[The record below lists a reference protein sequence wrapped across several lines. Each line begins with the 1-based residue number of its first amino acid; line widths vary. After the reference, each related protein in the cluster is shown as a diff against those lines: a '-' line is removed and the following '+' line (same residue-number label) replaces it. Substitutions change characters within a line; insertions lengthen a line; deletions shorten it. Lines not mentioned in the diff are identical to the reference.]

1 MDSQSKEKIYNIL
14 RKGFFIMNK
23 QTQEKISK
31 IKKCIQEK
39 EDLKEIEKKFFN
51 TKKKKQEF
59 LDRVYTY
66 FDPLDL
72 DYLNYIH
79 KTYGKISEFKPL
91 KEKKEEVKGIEE
103 VEEKQDLDSKEKEII
118 VEVAEVIDSKS
129 SLTNGKEEITDS
141 DSTITSSKQEITVN
155 DSTNTVSNQ
164 LLANYFKEKEN
175 VEILISLIEEHKK
188 KSYSILDNEEIEIP
202 SEVLKLKNTGGIN
215 VKANIEQYQIIKD
228 MAQKNNVPIA
238 TFMNYVLWYFIKS
251 HS

>member
-1 MDSQSKEKIYNIL
+1 
-14 RKGFFIMNK
+14 MNK

-31 IKKCIQEK
+31 IKKCIENK

-66 FDPLDL
+66 FDPKDL
-72 DYLNYIH
+72 DYLEYTH

-91 KEKKEEVKGIEE
+91 KEKEVIES
-103 VEEKQDLDSKEKEII
+103 VEEKQDLDSKEKEIAVAEI
-118 VEVAEVIDSKS
+118 VESKQ
-129 SLTNGKEEITDS
+129 EITDS
-141 DSTITSSKQEITVN
+141 DSKITNSKQEITESN
-155 DSTNTVSNQ
+155 SINTVSNQ
-164 LLANYFKEKEN
+164 LLTTYFKDKEN
-175 VEILISLIEEHKK
+175 VEILISIIEEHKK
-188 KSYSILDNEEIEIP
+188 KSYKILDGEEIEIP

>member
-1 MDSQSKEKIYNIL
+1 
-14 RKGFFIMNK
+14 MNK

-72 DYLNYIH
+72 DYLEYIH

-91 KEKKEEVKGIEE
+91 KEKKEVIES

-118 VEVAEVIDSKS
+118 VEVAEIVESKQELTSSKS
-129 SLTNGKEEITDS
+129 TITDS
-141 DSTITSSKQEITVN
+141 ESKITDSKQELTESNSV
-155 DSTNTVSNQ
+155 NTVSNQ
-164 LLANYFKEKEN
+164 LLTTYFKDKEN

-188 KSYSILDNEEIEIP
+188 KSYTILNQEEIEIP

-238 TFMNYVLWYFIKS
+238 TFINYVLWYFIKS

>member
-1 MDSQSKEKIYNIL
+1 
-14 RKGFFIMNK
+14 MNK

-103 VEEKQDLDSKEKEII
+103 VEEKQDLDSKEKEIA
-118 VEVAEVIDSKS
+118 VAEIVSTITDSKS
-129 SLTNGKEEITDS
+129 
-141 DSTITSSKQEITVN
+141 TITESKQEITVN

-164 LLANYFKEKEN
+164 LLTTYFKDKEN
-175 VEILISLIEEHKK
+175 VEILIQLIEEHKK
-188 KSYSILDNEEIEIP
+188 KSYKILDGEEIEIP

-215 VKANIEQYQIIKD
+215 VKANAEQYQVIKD
-228 MAQKNNVPIA
+228 MAQKNNVPIS
-238 TFMNYVLWYFIKS
+238 TFMNYVIWYFIKS

>member
-1 MDSQSKEKIYNIL
+1 
-14 RKGFFIMNK
+14 MNK

-31 IKKCIQEK
+31 IKKCIENK

-72 DYLNYIH
+72 DFLEYTH

-91 KEKKEEVKGIEE
+91 KEKKVIES
-103 VEEKQDLDSKEKEII
+103 VEEKQDLDSKEKEIAVAEI
-118 VEVAEVIDSKS
+118 VESKQELTDSKS
-129 SLTNGKEEITDS
+129 TITDS

-164 LLANYFKEKEN
+164 LLTTYFKDKEN
-175 VEILISLIEEHKK
+175 VEILIQLIEEHKK
-188 KSYSILDNEEIEIP
+188 KSYKILDGEEIEIP

>member
-1 MDSQSKEKIYNIL
+1 
-14 RKGFFIMNK
+14 MNK
-23 QTQEKISK
+23 LTQEKISK
-31 IKKCIQEK
+31 IKKCIENK

-72 DYLNYIH
+72 DYLEYIH
-79 KTYGKISEFKPL
+79 KTYGKISEFKPI
-91 KEKKEEVKGIEE
+91 KEKEVIES
-103 VEEKQDLDSKEKEII
+103 VEEKQDLDSKEKEIA
-118 VEVAEVIDSKS
+118 VAEVIDSKS
-129 SLTNGKEEITDS
+129 SITSSKEEITDS

-188 KSYSILDNEEIEIP
+188 KSYKILDGEEIEIP
-202 SEVLKLKNTGGIN
+202 QEVLKMKNTGGIN

>member
-1 MDSQSKEKIYNIL
+1 
-14 RKGFFIMNK
+14 MNK

-31 IKKCIQEK
+31 IKKCIENK

-59 LDRVYTY
+59 LDRVYRY

-91 KEKKEEVKGIEE
+91 KEKKEVIES
-103 VEEKQDLDSKEKEII
+103 VEEKQDLDSKEKEIAVAEI
-118 VEVAEVIDSKS
+118 VESKQELTSSKSTITDSKS
-129 SLTNGKEEITDS
+129 
-141 DSTITSSKQEITVN
+141 EITVN

-164 LLANYFKEKEN
+164 LLTTYFKDKEN

-188 KSYSILDNEEIEIP
+188 NSYKILNDEEIEIP

-215 VKANIEQYQIIKD
+215 VKSNAEQYQVIKD

>member
-1 MDSQSKEKIYNIL
+1 
-14 RKGFFIMNK
+14 MNK

-51 TKKKKQEF
+51 TKAKKQDF
-59 LDRVYTY
+59 LDRTYTY
-66 FDPLDL
+66 FDPKDL

-79 KTYGKISEFKPL
+79 KVYGKISEFKPL
-91 KEKKEEVKGIEE
+91 KEKKVIEP
-103 VEEKQDLDSKEKEII
+103 VEEKQDLDSKEKEIAVAEI
-118 VEVAEVIDSKS
+118 VESKS
-129 SLTNGKEEITDS
+129 SLTDSKSTITDS

-164 LLANYFKEKEN
+164 LLTNYFKDKEN
-175 VEILISLIEEHKK
+175 VEILINLIEEHKK
-188 KSYSILDNEEIEIP
+188 KSYKILDGEEIEIP
-202 SEVLKLKNTGGIN
+202 QEVLKLKNTGGIN

>member
-1 MDSQSKEKIYNIL
+1 
-14 RKGFFIMNK
+14 MNK
-23 QTQEKISK
+23 LTQEKISK
-31 IKKCIQEK
+31 IKKCIENK

-72 DYLNYIH
+72 DYLEYIH
-79 KTYGKISEFKPL
+79 KVYGKISEFKPIN
-91 KEKKEEVKGIEE
+91 EKKEEVKPIEP
-103 VEEKQDLDSKEKEII
+103 VEEKQDLESKEI
-118 VEVAEVIDSKS
+118 EVAEIVTSKS
-129 SLTNGKEEITDS
+129 TITDSNSVITSSNEEITN
-141 DSTITSSKQEITVN
+141 SKQEITVN

-164 LLANYFKEKEN
+164 LLTTYFKDKEN
-175 VEILISLIEEHKK
+175 VEILIQLIEEQKK
-188 KSYSILDNEEIEIP
+188 KSYKILDQEEIEIP
-202 SEVLKLKNTGGIN
+202 QEVLKLKNTGGIN
-215 VKANIEQYQIIKD
+215 VKANAEQYQIIKD

>member
-1 MDSQSKEKIYNIL
+1 
-14 RKGFFIMNK
+14 MNK

-31 IKKCIQEK
+31 IKKCIENK

-66 FDPLDL
+66 FDPKDL
-72 DYLNYIH
+72 DYLEYTH

-91 KEKKEEVKGIEE
+91 KEKEVIES
-103 VEEKQDLDSKEKEII
+103 VEEKQDLDSKEKEIAVAEI
-118 VEVAEVIDSKS
+118 VESKQEITS
-129 SLTNGKEEITDS
+129 SKEEITDS
-141 DSTITSSKQEITVN
+141 DSKITNSKQEITESN
-155 DSTNTVSNQ
+155 SINTVSNQ
-164 LLANYFKEKEN
+164 LLTTYFKDKEN

-188 KSYSILDNEEIEIP
+188 KSYKILDGEEIEIP

>member
-1 MDSQSKEKIYNIL
+1 
-14 RKGFFIMNK
+14 MNK

-51 TKKKKQEF
+51 TKAKKQDF
-59 LDRVYTY
+59 LDRTYTY
-66 FDPLDL
+66 FDPKDL

-79 KTYGKISEFKPL
+79 KVYGKISEFKPL
-91 KEKKEEVKGIEE
+91 KEKKLIES
-103 VEEKQDLDSKEKEII
+103 VEEKQDLDSKEKEIAVAEI
-118 VEVAEVIDSKS
+118 VESKS
-129 SLTNGKEEITDS
+129 SLTDSKSTITDS

-164 LLANYFKEKEN
+164 LLTNYFKDKEN
-175 VEILISLIEEHKK
+175 VEILINLIEEHKK
-188 KSYSILDNEEIEIP
+188 KSYKILDGEEIEIP
-202 SEVLKLKNTGGIN
+202 QEVLKLKNTGGIN

>member
-1 MDSQSKEKIYNIL
+1 
-14 RKGFFIMNK
+14 MNK
-23 QTQEKISK
+23 LTQEKISK
-31 IKKCIQEK
+31 IKKCIENK

-72 DYLNYIH
+72 DYLEYIH
-79 KTYGKISEFKPL
+79 KTYGKISEFKPI
-91 KEKKEEVKGIEE
+91 KEKEVIES
-103 VEEKQDLDSKEKEII
+103 VEEKQDLDSKEKEIA
-118 VEVAEVIDSKS
+118 VAEVIDSKS
-129 SLTNGKEEITDS
+129 SITSSKEEITDS

-164 LLANYFKEKEN
+164 LLTTYFKDKEN

-188 KSYSILDNEEIEIP
+188 KSYKILDNEEIEIP
-202 SEVLKLKNTGGIN
+202 QEVLKLKNTGGIN

>member
-1 MDSQSKEKIYNIL
+1 
-14 RKGFFIMNK
+14 MNK

-31 IKKCIQEK
+31 IKKCIENK

-66 FDPLDL
+66 FDPKDL
-72 DYLNYIH
+72 DYLEYTH

-91 KEKKEEVKGIEE
+91 KEKEVIES
-103 VEEKQDLDSKEKEII
+103 VEEKQDLDSKEKEIAVAEI
-118 VEVAEVIDSKS
+118 VE
-129 SLTNGKEEITDS
+129 
-141 DSTITSSKQEITVN
+141 SKQEITSSKEEITN
-155 DSTNTVSNQ
+155 SKQEITESNSINTVSNQ
-164 LLANYFKEKEN
+164 LLTTYFKDKEN

-188 KSYSILDNEEIEIP
+188 KSYKILDGEEIEIP

>member
-1 MDSQSKEKIYNIL
+1 
-14 RKGFFIMNK
+14 MNK

-59 LDRVYTY
+59 LDRVYRY

-79 KTYGKISEFKPL
+79 KTYGKISEFKPIN
-91 KEKKEEVKGIEE
+91 EKKEEVKSIEP
-103 VEEKQDLDSKEKEII
+103 VEEKQDLDSKEKEIAVAEI
-118 VEVAEVIDSKS
+118 VESKQELTSSKS
-129 SLTNGKEEITDS
+129 TITDS
-141 DSTITSSKQEITVN
+141 ESSITVN

-164 LLANYFKEKEN
+164 LLTTYFKDKEN

-188 KSYSILDNEEIEIP
+188 KSYKILDGEEIEIP

-215 VKANIEQYQIIKD
+215 VKSNAEQYQIIKD

>member
-1 MDSQSKEKIYNIL
+1 
-14 RKGFFIMNK
+14 MNK

-59 LDRVYTY
+59 LDRVYRY

-91 KEKKEEVKGIEE
+91 KEKKEKEVIES
-103 VEEKQDLDSKEKEII
+103 VEEKQDLDSKEKEIAVAEI
-118 VEVAEVIDSKS
+118 VE
-129 SLTNGKEEITDS
+129 
-141 DSTITSSKQEITVN
+141 SKQELTKSESVITESEQPLTVS

-164 LLANYFKEKEN
+164 LLTNYFSNKEN
-175 VEILISLIEEHKK
+175 AEILIQLIEEHKK
-188 KSYSILDNEEIEIP
+188 KSYKILDNEEIEIP

>member
-1 MDSQSKEKIYNIL
+1 MNKLQSEKIAN
-14 RKGFFIMNK
+14 
-23 QTQEKISK
+23 
-31 IKKCIQEK
+31 IKKAIKEK
-39 EDLKEIEKKFFN
+39 EDLKSIEKRFFN
-51 TKKKKQEF
+51 SPKKKQEY
-59 LDRVYTY
+59 LDKVYRY
-66 FDPLDL
+66 FDPKDL
-72 DYLNYIH
+72 DYLEYTH

-91 KEKKEEVKGIEE
+91 KEKKEVIES

-118 VEVAEVIDSKS
+118 VEVAEVIESKS
-129 SLTNGKEEITDS
+129 TITNSKSTITDS
-141 DSTITSSKQEITVN
+141 DSTITSSKQELTESNSI
-155 DSTNTVSNQ
+155 NTVSNQ
-164 LLANYFKEKEN
+164 LLTTYFKDKEN

-188 KSYSILDNEEIEIP
+188 KSYTILNQEEIEIP